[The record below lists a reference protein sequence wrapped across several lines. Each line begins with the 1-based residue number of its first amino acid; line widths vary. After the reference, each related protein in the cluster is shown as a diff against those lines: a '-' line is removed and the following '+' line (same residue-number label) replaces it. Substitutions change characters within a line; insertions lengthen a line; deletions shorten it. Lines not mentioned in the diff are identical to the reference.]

1 VGLKENIYQA
11 FTKSGGEFELKKDY
25 GKLREGDK
33 VMIEADRGNTPN
45 HTRVKTS
52 EGGVL
57 LMPDSNIKPNPAID
71 QLSDDLSKAI
81 RDFITAQTFRVDK
94 LTASGGPVSTSPIL
108 PVPSAG
114 GPVPVPPRTI
124 PVVTVDVDKDGGPS
138 PAGGGIAH
146 SNNSEVRLRKDE
158 IAKGSL

>member
-1 VGLKENIYQA
+1 MGLKENIYQA

-25 GKLREGDK
+25 GKLRKGDK

-81 RDFITAQTFRVDK
+81 RDFITAQTLRVDK
-94 LTASGGPVSTSPIL
+94 LSGTAVGTTTAPGTATGAAGPSVVAPITIPKITIDVEASGNSPN
-108 PVPSAG
+108 PE
-114 GPVPVPPRTI
+114 
-124 PVVTVDVDKDGGPS
+124 DFDQ
-138 PAGGGIAH
+138 
-146 SNNSEVRLRKDE
+146 SNKSEVRLRE
-158 IAKGSL
+158 GEVVEL

>member
-1 VGLKENIYQA
+1 MGLKENIYQA

-25 GKLREGDK
+25 GKLRKGDK

-81 RDFITAQTFRVDK
+81 SKFILDQDFQVNDLETNVEIPPITSQ
-94 LTASGGPVSTSPIL
+94 
-108 PVPSAG
+108 
-114 GPVPVPPRTI
+114 
-124 PVVTVDVDKDGGPS
+124 VVTTVASPTGPLPGAGTATSLLTKVKGKVKRDGGGL
-138 PAGGGIAH
+138 AKLAAT
-146 SNNSEVRLRKDE
+146 NSLVKLNQVKE
-158 IAKGSL
+158 GSL